1 MTVKIML
8 VDDDRTMVALLK
20 TLLELDGY
28 EVVQPPDF
36 ADLIGSIKESNP
48 SLILMDV
55 FLKDADGVDLLR
67 EVRSDPALG
76 AIPVVMTSGM
86 DVSDQCKDAGAS
98 AFVLKP
104 YDPETL
110 ASVIQNQLQGSRD

>member
-1 MTVKIML
+1 MPRIML

-28 EVVQPPDF
+28 EVVQPEDF
-36 ADLIGSIKESNP
+36 GDLTSGIKSLNP
-48 SLILMDV
+48 SVVLMDV
-55 FLKDADGVDLLR
+55 FLKNADGIELLR
-67 EVRSDPALG
+67 EIRGDPELAG
-76 AIPVVMTSGM
+76 IPVVMTSGM

-104 YDPETL
+104 YDPDAL
-110 ASVIQNQLQGSRD
+110 AAVIREQLQDSGD